1 MIKTATL
8 ATLALAMMTSAASA
22 LVVTNKTDAEAN
34 IGVDMG
40 NTERVET
47 IAAGGTVDLSKD
59 CAAACGI
66 TGPWGYSRM
75 VKTGE
80 DFAFDKDGVVKSG
93 S

>member
-1 MIKTATL
+1 MLKTVATATL
-8 ATLALAMMTSAASA
+8 ALVMMTGAASA
-22 LVVTNKTDAEAN
+22 LVVTNKTGAEAN

-59 CAAACGI
+59 CAAACGV

-80 DFAFDKDGVVKSG
+80 DFAFDENGVVESG